1 MAYSH
6 PQTRSEEKILEPL
19 RLMIDK
25 CGMDTMPTHPEI
37 REFFGDN
44 ALVCAMSKR
53 NGTKYYAKLLG
64 MEIKE
69 CESKFGDQLEDYW
82 VLQIQE
88 KLGLY
93 GEKTKP
99 RYPYDILVNRAVK
112 VDVKVS
118 RLFNNYGNSK
128 YHTFN
133 LEKKEQTCDIFVFY
147 CINQNDEIE
156 RTLVIPA
163 SVLSGK
169 KQLSVCK
176 SSMYDK
182 YIDQWRFISDYNKF
196 MTELQ

>member
-6 PQTRSEEKILEPL
+6 GQKWSEEKIVEAL
-19 RLMIDK
+19 RFMIDK
-25 CGMDTMPTHPEI
+25 CNMDTMPTHSEI
-37 REFFGDN
+37 QQFFGN
-44 ALVCAMSKR
+44 CALNSAMSNR
-53 NGTKYYAKLLG
+53 GGTKYFSKLLG
-64 MEIKE
+64 METKN
-69 CESKFGDQLEDYW
+69 CESKFGDQLEDYC

-88 KLGLY
+88 KLGLD

-99 RYPYDILVNRAVK
+99 RYPYDILVNRNVK

-118 RLFNNYGNSK
+118 RVFDNYGNAK

-133 LEKKEQTCDIFVFY
+133 MEKKEQTCDVFVFY
-147 CINQNDEIE
+147 CIGTNDEIE
-156 RTLVIPA
+156 RTFVIPA

-169 KQLSVCK
+169 KQLAVGK

-182 YIDQWRFISDYNKF
+182 YLDQWHFISDYDRF

>member
-6 PQTRSEEKILEPL
+6 GQKWSEEKIVEAL
-19 RLMIDK
+19 RFMIDK
-25 CGMDTMPTHPEI
+25 CGMNTMPTHSEI
-37 REFFGDN
+37 RDFFGDN

-69 CESKFGDQLEDYW
+69 CESKFGDQLEDFC
-82 VLQIQE
+82 VFQIQE
-88 KLGLY
+88 KLGLD

-99 RYPYDILVNRAVK
+99 RYPYDILVNRNVK
-112 VDVKVS
+112 VDVKAS
-118 RLFNNYGNSK
+118 RIFNNYGNAK
-128 YHTFN
+128 YYTFN
-133 LEKKEQTCDIFVFY
+133 LKKKEQTCDIFVFY
-147 CINQNDEIE
+147 CINQNNEIE
-156 RTLVIPA
+156 KTLVIP
-163 SVLSGK
+163 STVLSGK
-169 KQLSVCK
+169 NQLAVGK

>member
-6 PQTRSEEKILEPL
+6 GQKWNEEKIVEAL
-19 RLMIDK
+19 RFMIDK
-25 CGMDTMPTHPEI
+25 CGMDTMPTHSEI

-44 ALVCAMSKR
+44 ALVCAISKR

-69 CESKFGDQLEDYW
+69 CESKFGDQLEDYCI
-82 VLQIQE
+82 LQIQE
-88 KLGLY
+88 KLGLD

-99 RYPYDILVNRAVK
+99 RYPYDILVNRNVK
-112 VDVKVS
+112 VDVKAS

-128 YHTFN
+128 YYTFN
-133 LEKKEQTCDIFVFY
+133 LEKKDQTCDIFVFY

-156 RTLVIPA
+156 RNFVIP
-163 SVLSGK
+163 STVLSGK
-169 KQLSVCK
+169 TQLAVGK

-196 MTELQ
+196 MTELR

>member
-6 PQTRSEEKILEPL
+6 GQKWSEEKIVEAL
-19 RLMIDK
+19 RFMIDK
-25 CGMDTMPTHPEI
+25 CGMNTMPTHSEI
-37 REFFGDN
+37 KEFFGDS

-53 NGTKYYAKLLG
+53 NGTKHYAKLLG

-69 CESKFGDQLEDYW
+69 CESKFGGQLEDYC

-88 KLGLY
+88 KLGLD

-99 RYPYDILVNRAVK
+99 KYPYDILVNRSVK

-128 YHTFN
+128 YYTFN
-133 LEKKEQTCDIFVFY
+133 LEKKDQTCDIFVFY

-156 RTLVIPA
+156 RTFVIP
-163 SVLSGK
+163 STVLSGK
-169 KQLSVCK
+169 TQLSVGK

>member
-6 PQTRSEEKILEPL
+6 GQKWNEEKIVEAL
-19 RLMIDK
+19 RFMIDK
-25 CGMDTMPTHPEI
+25 RGMNTMPTHSEI

-69 CESKFGDQLEDYW
+69 CESKFGDQLEDYC

-88 KLGLY
+88 KLGLD

-99 RYPYDILVNRAVK
+99 RYSYDILVNRNVK
-112 VDVKVS
+112 VDVKAS
-118 RLFNNYGNSK
+118 RPFNNYGNAK
-128 YHTFN
+128 YYTFN

-147 CINQNDEIE
+147 CINQNNEIE
-156 RTLVIPA
+156 KTLVIP
-163 SVLSGK
+163 STVLSGK
-169 KQLSVCK
+169 NQLAVGK